1 MNSIIVNKFSF
12 LKKIY
17 YYLPFSVQA
26 KISEFVFKPQF
37 AKDVI
42 KSKGVKT
49 YYGKCSFGTGTRIAG
64 YSIFA
69 NVTVGNY
76 TVFAEG
82 FRTLAFKHDY
92 EAFSINSELPN
103 LIPEIKKRYHSIDK
117 LQPGISNYNQT
128 IIGND
133 VWIGEYVTVKG
144 GVTIGD
150 GAVIAAR
157 SVVTHD
163 VPPYAIVGGTP
174 AKFIKWRFDEEKI
187 ELMQKIKWWN
197 WSKEKIYENYE
208 RLCAFDSSLEK
219 ECENDYE

>member
-1 MNSIIVNKFSF
+1 MISSIVKKLSF
-12 LKKIY
+12 LKRIY
-17 YYLPFSVQA
+17 YHLPFFIQA
-26 KISEFVFKPQF
+26 KISEIVFKPEF

-42 KSKGVKT
+42 KSKGIKT

-64 YSIFA
+64 NSIFA

-82 FRTLAFKHDY
+82 FRTLAFRHDY

-103 LIPEIKKRYHSIDK
+103 LIPNIKKRYHSLEEI
-117 LQPGISNYNQT
+117 QPRISNYDQT

-133 VWIGEYVTVKG
+133 VWIGEYVTVRG
-144 GVTIGD
+144 GITIGD

-163 VPPYAIVGGTP
+163 VPAFAIVGGVP
-174 AKFIKWRFDEEKI
+174 AHFIKWRFDEEKI
-187 ELMQKIKWWN
+187 ELMKKIKWWN
-197 WSKEKIYENYE
+197 WSKEKICENYE
-208 RLCAFDSSLEK
+208 KLCTFDSSLEA
-219 ECENDYE
+219 ECENKNE